1 MTIVARRMSRIKAS
15 PAAVISAQAMEMAR
29 AGRDVIALSAGEPDF
44 DTPDHIKAA
53 AIRAIDDGKTKYPPL
68 TGIPELREAICR
80 KFERDNGLRYN
91 PDQVLVC
98 NGGKQVIYNALTA
111 TLDPGQEVIIP
122 APFWVSYPDMVLLA
136 GGDPVVVATDAAN
149 EFRLGA
155 EQLEGAIT
163 AQTKWFILNNPCN
176 PSGAVYS
183 VTDLQGLAEVL
194 RRHPHVWVLTDDI
207 YEHIIYGDEPF
218 STMGQVAPDL
228 HERILTMNG
237 LSKAY
242 CMTGWRIGFGAG
254 PKELIAA
261 MAKIQSQTTSGA
273 SSISQWAGVEALDG
287 DQTFIE
293 DNVAVFRE
301 RRDLGASMLN
311 QADGLSC
318 RVPNGAFYLYVGCR
332 ETVGKRTPAG
342 ETIETDGDFAKYLLD
357 SEEVAVVYGE
367 AFGLS
372 PYFRVSYA
380 LATARL
386 REACARIQRACAAL
400 SGCDGRL
407 AQVRGHCVIQLPG
420 AVDAR
425 SATGYDERRGGGR
438 HRR

>member
-1 MTIVARRMSRIKAS
+1 MTIAARRMSRIKAS

-44 DTPDHIKAA
+44 DTPDHVKAA

-183 VTDLQGLAEVL
+183 AHDLEALAEVL

-254 PKELIAA
+254 PKELIGA

-287 DQTFIE
+287 DQTFIR
-293 DNVAVFRE
+293 DNVEVFRE

-318 RVPNGAFYLYVGCR
+318 SVPNGAFYLYVGCR

-357 SEEVAVVYGE
+357 SEEVALVYGE

-380 LATARL
+380 LATERL
-386 REACARIQRACAAL
+386 REACARIRRACAAL
-400 SGCDGRL
+400 SG
-407 AQVRGHCVIQLPG
+407 
-420 AVDAR
+420 
-425 SATGYDERRGGGR
+425 
-438 HRR
+438 

>member
-1 MTIVARRMSRIKAS
+1 MTIAARRMSRIKAS

-44 DTPDHIKAA
+44 DTPDHVKAA

-183 VTDLQGLAEVL
+183 ATDLQGLAEVL

-293 DNVAVFRE
+293 DNVEVFRE

-332 ETVGKRTPAG
+332 GLVGQRTPAG
-342 ETIETDGDFAKYLLD
+342 ETIETDADFAKYLLD

-380 LATARL
+380 LATERL

-400 SGCDGRL
+400 L
-407 AQVRGHCVIQLPG
+407 A
-420 AVDAR
+420 
-425 SATGYDERRGGGR
+425 
-438 HRR
+438 

>member
-1 MTIVARRMSRIKAS
+1 MTDPIAS
-15 PAAVISAQAMEMAR
+15 CLAA
-29 AGRDVIALSAGEPDF
+29 AGETDW
-44 DTPDHIKAA
+44 AA
-53 AIRAIDDGKTKYPPL
+53 NEEEPHP
-68 TGIPELREAICR
+68 
-80 KFERDNGLRYN
+80 
-91 PDQVLVC
+91 
-98 NGGKQVIYNALTA
+98 
-111 TLDPGQEVIIP
+111 PGQEVVIP
-122 APFWVSYPDMVLLA
+122 APYWASYPDMVLL
-136 GGDPVVVATDAAN
+136 GGGNPVVVATDAAD

-155 EQLEGAIT
+155 EQLGGAIT
-163 AQTKWFILNNPCN
+163 AKTKWLILNNPCN

-183 VTDLQGLAEVL
+183 AHDLEALAEVL
-194 RRHPHVWVLTDDI
+194 RRHPHVWVLADDI

-254 PKELIAA
+254 PKELIGA

-287 DQTFIE
+287 DQTFIR
-293 DNVAVFRE
+293 DNVEVFRE

-311 QADGLSC
+311 QAEGLSC
-318 RVPNGAFYLYVGCR
+318 SVPNGAFYLYVDCR
-332 ETVGKRTPAG
+332 GIVGKRTPAG
-342 ETIETDGDFAKYLLD
+342 ETIEIDADFAKYLLD
-357 SEEVAVVYGE
+357 AEEVAVVHGE

-380 LATARL
+380 LATDRL

-400 SGCDGRL
+400 S
-407 AQVRGHCVIQLPG
+407 A
-420 AVDAR
+420 
-425 SATGYDERRGGGR
+425 
-438 HRR
+438 